1 MKEEGNAAEVKPKE
15 SEPILL
21 IAFTVER
28 RRRRRRKRKSEP
40 TLLIAFDN
48 ERIDSFN
55 PDPEGKTED
64 SLLF

>member
-21 IAFTVER
+21 IAFTVE
-28 RRRRRRKRKSEP
+28 RRRRRKRKSEP